1 MTDFALPTSSKTV
14 VPGVKSPSIKAPP
27 EPKAP
32 TPSEEG
38 KENKDST
45 KKEDPKFSEEELMK
59 IFDDLIFG
67 KEYQETVYIRP
78 NFPVTF
84 RTRTSAE
91 YDEIQRALDAS
102 GFNLMSSVENLRSV
116 RNLTYALVDI
126 KGSTLPLAVSDK
138 EKFVQDLPGPVIGL
152 LLDRLSKFD
161 YKVMMACKSGDE
173 NF

>member
-14 VPGVKSPSIKAPP
+14 IPGVKAPSAKAATK
-27 EPKAP
+27 EPAQDPSVAEDNKEKKADAAP
-32 TPSEEG
+32 Q
-38 KENKDST
+38 
-45 KKEDPKFSEEELMK
+45 FSEEELMK

-91 YDEIQRALDAS
+91 YDDIQRSLDSS

-126 KGSTLPLAVSDK
+126 KGSTLPLGIA
-138 EKFVQDLPGPVIGL
+138 EKSKFIEELPGPVIGL